1 MTPAGFT
8 LSSAPSG
15 LELPAS
21 ARREV
26 LPRALGFL
34 LLAAGL
40 GLVATALVP
49 GDATRTLSVGIGVGV
64 GVAFTASWLIGA
76 ALSFDRDWNR
86 FGLATF
92 GLWPLR
98 ALVAVVVVLVGTS
111 AGLDLAALVL
121 AWLVTQVAGFAIET
135 WAFMRLAA
143 ISRYVGPP
151 DPPAGGASS

>member
-15 LELPAS
+15 IEVSAT

-26 LPRALGFL
+26 LQRGVGF
-34 LLAAGL
+34 LLAAGGV
-40 GLVATALVP
+40 GLVAAALVP
-49 GDATRTLSVGIGVGV
+49 GDDTRTLSIAIGVGV

-76 ALSFDRDWNR
+76 ARGFDKDWNR

-98 ALVAVVVVLVGTS
+98 ALVAVVIVLAGSS
-111 AGLDLAALVL
+111 AGLDLFALVL
-121 AWLVTQVAGFAIET
+121 AWLATQVAGFVIET
-135 WAFMRLAA
+135 WAFSRLAQDA
-143 ISRYVGPP
+143 QFVGVP
-151 DPPAGGASS
+151 DAPESGDPS